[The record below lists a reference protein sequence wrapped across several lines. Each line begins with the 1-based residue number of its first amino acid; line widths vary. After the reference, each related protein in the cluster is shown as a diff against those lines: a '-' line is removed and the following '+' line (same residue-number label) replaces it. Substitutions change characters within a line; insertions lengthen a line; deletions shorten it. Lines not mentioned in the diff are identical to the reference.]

1 VKQLDAG
8 EKIKYRGEYTTT
20 QTEWIGTIPVGYA
33 DGWHQQFRTTGVL
46 VDGKRVPIIGRIS
59 MDQLMVA
66 LPQKYPFGTL
76 VTFIGQ
82 QGNEIIFADAIA
94 QRANQPRSEVFSSLS
109 SRLPRIYTQDGS
121 IISIRN
127 SMLDTLSLP

>member
-8 EKIKYRGEYTTT
+8 EKINYGGEYTTT

-46 VDGKRVPIIGRIS
+46 VDGKRVPIIGRIA

-66 LPQKYPFGTL
+66 LPQKYPVEPR

-82 QGNEIIFADAIA
+82 RGNEI
-94 QRANQPRSEVFSSLS
+94 FSSLS